1 MLCLRVLEI
10 LRKLKQSLVHTSA
23 ARSAVRADVASEP
36 EARLFTAL
44 VQLNGQMAQRAL
56 HPFAAMS
63 LLMKV
68 KASASI
74 KQLTHRYA
82 EERCVLL
89 ERLVALV
96 RHLDLYNRHGCLGV
110 VGLL

>member
-1 MLCLRVLEI
+1 MICLRVLEI

-23 ARSAVRADVASEP
+23 ARSAIAANVASEP

-56 HPFAAMS
+56 HPSAGMS

-74 KQLTHRYA
+74 KQLPHRYA
-82 EERCVLL
+82 EECCVLL
-89 ERLVALV
+89 QCLVALV
-96 RHLDLYNRHGCLGV
+96 
-110 VGLL
+110 